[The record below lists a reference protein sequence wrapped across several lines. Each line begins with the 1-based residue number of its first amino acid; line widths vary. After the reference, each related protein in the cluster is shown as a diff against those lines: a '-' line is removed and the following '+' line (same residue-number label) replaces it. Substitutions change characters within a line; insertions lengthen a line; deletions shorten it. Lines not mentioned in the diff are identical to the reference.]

1 MTRPGMYEDSET
13 LALVDRF
20 EKQMK
25 VTSSQLNLEGFTTE
39 DWKTAGHLF
48 ILLSI
53 CPSALHNWFV
63 FYQDLFQTQS
73 PDMILLT
80 LNRMRKGTKTP
91 QNEFFK
97 NMAQEVFEKTTASL
111 EKLLN
116 KGGSNV
122 SLIVE
127 PEDRLKIEGKFK
139 LLIEI

>member
-39 DWKTAGHLF
+39 DWKTAGDLF
-48 ILLSI
+48 ILLNI
-53 CPSALHNWFV
+53 CPNNLHNWFV
-63 FYQDLFQTQS
+63 FYQDLFQTET

-80 LNRMRKGTKTP
+80 LNRMRKGTKTA
-91 QNEFFK
+91 QNELFK
-97 NMAQEVFEKTTASL
+97 NMALEIFKRTTASL

-116 KGGSNV
+116 K
-122 SLIVE
+122 VE
-127 PEDRLKIEGKFK
+127 
-139 LLIEI
+139 